1 MLCLQVLSV
10 CGILCSHGVPDV
22 SWRSSPQ
29 EHRAPSF
36 FLRSPDGGDIGS
48 TDADVMRMGIVI
60 ALHIAS
66 VAQMG
71 AVPELMDSCFL
82 VLDGTRLLRIFPSA
96 SPCTTIH
103 LLSQFGSAVMYRKS
117 GSLNRSPIS
126 LFQDT
131 QGAQFATSSYTPI
144 TCAVC
149 IQHNSRK
156 SPKKGC
162 KIPYKWAQLFR
173 KILLDKTG
181 RI

>member
-1 MLCLQVLSV
+1 
-10 CGILCSHGVPDV
+10 
-22 SWRSSPQ
+22 
-29 EHRAPSF
+29 
-36 FLRSPDGGDIGS
+36 
-48 TDADVMRMGIVI
+48 MRMGIVI
-60 ALHIAS
+60 ALHIANI
-66 VAQMG
+66 AQMG

-96 SPCTTIH
+96 SPCATIH
-103 LLSQFGSAVMYRKS
+103 LLSQFGSAVMYRKP

-181 RI
+181 KVWYTYSASICAHTKSELTKSLTVLCVRKHFKRPRRKAGLLSYAKSFITIA